1 MEVGSVSSSSGAA
14 AAAARQSVETQQ
26 SQPVERREP
35 KPEEN
40 KVADADAPRPPVKNA
55 EGQTTGT
62 VVNVTA

>member
-1 MEVGSVSSSSGAA
+1 MAIDSVGASAGAA
-14 AAAARQSVETQQ
+14 ASANRIAADAQQ
-26 SQPVERREP
+26 VERREP

-40 KVADADAPRPPVKNA
+40 KEPKVEAAKPVKNA